1 MVSGQGEAELTDLI
15 VLAKAGDRNALGRLF
30 DRHRGTLLALLRRRF
45 PRVLGRRLDAS
56 DVVQQ
61 TFLEAAASFHQFRGG
76 SEAELDA
83 WLRRILECCLASAGR
98 DHLFAKKRSA
108 LLETSLDDSRP
119 SGPALRQELAADQ
132 STPSLRAIRLEQVT
146 LFLEAIERLPAD
158 QREAVRL
165 RHVEGWP
172 LEQIARHLRRSSDAA
187 AGLLKRGLR
196 GLREQLRAHDETGP

>member
-1 MVSGQGEAELTDLI
+1 MRSGQGEAELTDLI
-15 VLAKAGDRNALGRLF
+15 VLAKAGDRDALGRLF
-30 DRHRGTLLALLRRRF
+30 DRHRAVLLALLRRRL

-61 TFLEAAASFHQFRGG
+61 TFLEAAASFHQFRGD

-83 WLRRILECCLASAGR
+83 WLRRILECSLASAER
-98 DHLFAKKRSA
+98 DHLFAKKRA
-108 LLETSLDDSRP
+108 TLRETSLDDSGP
-119 SGPALRQELAADQ
+119 SGPALREQLAADH

-146 LFLEAIERLPAD
+146 LFLQAIERLPPD

-165 RHVEGWP
+165 RHIEGWP
-172 LEQIARHLRRSSDAA
+172 LEQIARHLHRSNAAA

-196 GLREQLRAHDETGP
+196 GLREQLRAHDEDGP

>member
-1 MVSGQGEAELTDLI
+1 MASGQGEAELTDLI
-15 VLAKAGDRNALGRLF
+15 ASAKAGDRDALGRLF
-30 DRHRGTLLALLRRRF
+30 DRHRGALLAVLRRRL

-56 DVVQQ
+56 DIVQQ
-61 TFLEAAASFHQFRGG
+61 TFLEAAAGFHRFRGD

-83 WLRRILECCLASAGR
+83 WLRRILECSLASAGR
-98 DHLFAKKRSA
+98 DHLFAKKRAA
-108 LLETSLDDSRP
+108 LRETSLDDPRP
-119 SGPALRQELAADQ
+119 SGPALCERLAADQ

-146 LFLEAIERLPAD
+146 LFLQAIERLPPD

-172 LEQIARHLRRSSDAA
+172 LEQIARQLDRSTAAA

-196 GLREQLRAHDETGP
+196 GLREELRAHDEDGP